1 MEPLS
6 LSAFTWMGSGVKLRL
21 SGFHC
26 KHSKL
31 EVLNMWVMTLLWAE
45 QPFQRIPLTKTIEK
59 HRDLCFIL

>member
-31 EVLNMWVMTLLWAE
+31 EVLNMWVMT
-45 QPFQRIPLTKTIEK
+45 PLGGGQSTLPQKPPKTTGK
-59 HRDLCFIL
+59 